1 MTCNNTPCI
10 KYSLQDDMIVVTLAT
25 TGKDGLLSP
34 QNGLIFREEGQ
45 ETMLGGWYKPVSVT
59 DRLESGLSE
68 ICFVQAADEAVR
80 ALAVAEQAKQAV
92 DELSAAIEKGL
103 SV

>member
-10 KYSLQDDMIVVTLAT
+10 KYSLQDGGIVVTLAT

-34 QNGLIFREEGQ
+34 QNGLTFREEGQ
-45 ETMLGGWYKPVSVT
+45 ETALGGWYKPVSVT